1 MGGLSDMKKNYER
14 FQGWNIII
22 LSTLIMTFVGNFQ
35 SNVHT
40 VANGIMMASPENTIS
55 KVTHGFVW
63 TVVIAAG
70 VVLGPLAGYLSD
82 KYGAKVLYIV
92 GSVVS
97 IIGGLAIV
105 RFQPNN
111 GFVYVLNCG
120 IVYSIAF
127 MFTGSVTG
135 QTLVNNWLFK
145 LRGRASAIINTGT
158 VFAGVVTPI
167 IANAIIKKSGG
178 DWKAAYYFYGITS
191 IVGLGMALFLINK
204 PSDIGQYP
212 DNDPNSLTQGE
223 SDVKITYK
231 VYKNVNV
238 KTQYTLASAL
248 KTPLFWV
255 LLLVFI
261 GLQALS
267 SYLMSPGTL
276 MFLEAGFDMTQISP
290 VLSFRQIIR
299 LIFLILMMK
308 YMDRIEPL
316 KLLGII
322 CGCTAL
328 GYFLSANLHS
338 YWQVFAFYAVG
349 SIANSTCLSMP
360 GIILGNIYGYKN
372 VGKIYGFV
380 YAVAALVSSPLS
392 TLNGVIRQN
401 SGSYMLASYIHGVIG
416 VAAVLV
422 IFAALFL
429 LKKEKARMS
438 A

>member
-1 MGGLSDMKKNYER
+1 MKKTYEK
-14 FQGWNIII
+14 FQGWNIVI
-22 LSTLIMTFVGNFQ
+22 LSALIMTFVGNFQ

-55 KVTHGFVW
+55 QVTHGFVW
-63 TVVIAAG
+63 TVVIGAG
-70 VVLGPLAGYLSD
+70 VVLGPIAGYLSD
-82 KYGAKVLYIV
+82 RFGAKALYIF
-92 GSVVS
+92 GSAMSVL
-97 IIGGLAIV
+97 GGLV
-105 RFQPNN
+105 LVQFQANN
-111 GFVYVLNCG
+111 GFIYVLNCG
-120 IVYSIAF
+120 IVYSMAF

-167 IANAIIKKSGG
+167 IANAIIRRAGG
-178 DWKAAYYFYGITS
+178 DWKSAYYFYGITS
-191 IVGLGMALFLINK
+191 IVGVVLSLFLINK

-212 DNDPNSLTQGE
+212 DGDSDALLQGE
-223 SDVKITYK
+223 ETKKISYK
-231 VYKNVNV
+231 VYKNVDPT
-238 KTQYTLASAL
+238 KQYTLANAMR
-248 KTPLFWV
+248 TPFFWV
-255 LLLVFI
+255 LVLVFI

-276 MFLEAGFDMTQISP
+276 MFLEAGFDMAQISP
-290 VLSFRQIIR
+290 VLSVRQIIR
-299 LIFLILMMK
+299 LVFLVLMMR

-322 CGCTAL
+322 CVCTAL
-328 GYFLSANLHS
+328 GYFLSADLHS

-372 VGKIYGFV
+372 VGKIYGFT
-380 YAVAALVSSPLS
+380 YAIAGLVSSPLS

-401 SGSYMLASYIHGVIG
+401 TGNYMLANYLHAGIG
-416 VAAVLV
+416 VLTV
-422 IFAALFL
+422 FL
-429 LKKEKARMS
+429 IVVSLYMLKKEKAKMT
-438 A
+438 AH

>member
-1 MGGLSDMKKNYER
+1 MDEMKKTYTK
-14 FQGWNIII
+14 FQGWNIVI

-40 VANGIMMASPENTIS
+40 VANGIMMASPGNTIS
-55 KVTHGFVW
+55 QVTHGFVW

-70 VVLGPLAGYLSD
+70 VVLGPVAGYLSD
-82 KYGAKVLYIV
+82 KIGAKALYIT

-97 IIGGLAIV
+97 VIGGFVLV
-105 RFQPNN
+105 QFQPNN
-111 GFVYVLNCG
+111 GFIYVLNCG

-145 LRGRASAIINTGT
+145 LRGRASALINTGT

-167 IANAIIKKSGG
+167 IANAIINRAGG
-178 DWKAAYYFYGITS
+178 DWKAAYYFYGATS
-191 IVGLGMALFLINK
+191 IVGVVMALFLINK

-212 DNDPNSLTQGE
+212 DGNPSALAQGE
-223 SDVKITYK
+223 GGQSVTYK
-231 VYKNVNV
+231 VYKNVDLT
-238 KTQYTLASAL
+238 KQYTLASAL
-248 KTPLFWV
+248 KTPFFW
-255 LLLVFI
+255 LLLAVFI

-267 SYLMSPGTL
+267 SFLMSPGTL
-276 MFLEAGFDMTQISP
+276 MFLEAGFDMSQISP
-290 VLSFRQIIR
+290 VLSIRQVIR
-299 LIFLILMMK
+299 LVFLLLMMK

-328 GYFLSANLHS
+328 GYFLSANLHA
-338 YWQVFAFYAVG
+338 YWQVFTFYAVG

-360 GIILGNIYGYKN
+360 GVILGNIYGYKHI
-372 VGKIYGFV
+372 GKIYGFV

-392 TLNGVIRQN
+392 TLNGVIRQ
-401 SGSYMLASYIHGVIG
+401 STGSYMIASYLHAGIG
-416 VAAVLV
+416 VATVFLILGSLV
-422 IFAALFL
+422 M
-429 LKKEKARMS
+429 LKREIARMS